1 MIELNRHKLFGI
13 TFLLIISTFLLIKI
27 NFISQAKFTTG
38 RMIGMKE
45 VKSLKTSNYV
55 PQIVYSA
62 NGKSYELEGTDNVD
76 YGTEWLPIIYNPK
89 KPETAFVFDFI
100 GFWYF
105 GMLMSIFFILL
116 SAAFIYG
123 LMEKKTKLKI
133 KFSQKKIQS

>member
-1 MIELNRHKLFGI
+1 
-13 TFLLIISTFLLIKI
+13 
-27 NFISQAKFTTG
+27 
-38 RMIGMKE
+38 MIGMKE

-123 LMEKKTKLKI
+123 FMEKKTKLKI